1 MTRCQAAEQQQHDK
15 IDKDCQKYYHRGAK
29 VMFFLR
35 IIPVIP
41 DNSVFLQYETSSV
54 DLDFGMTIYF
64 LVFGA
69 GITDG

>member
-1 MTRCQAAEQQQHDK
+1 
-15 IDKDCQKYYHRGAK
+15 
-29 VMFFLR
+29 MFFLR

-41 DNSVFLQYETSSV
+41 DYSVFLQYETSCV

-64 LVFGA
+64 LVFDA